1 MKALWNIIKLELL
14 ANLRSR
20 AFFLLTSASVLWM
33 LVMPSVVKSD
43 GTDEGARQLYVHYSL
58 GGVFALVLVSLAAAA
73 AGSLSRDRAAKRLQL
88 TMVRPVRYFLIAAGR
103 YLALL
108 TIGAAEL
115 VLAAGILACKTDAS
129 RPCDHVLSPIL
140 PSVWEEAEDMYEVY
154 MNDVETPKEVR
165 AMSKEDVVALLA
177 AKAPDHY
184 QTVGTNETA
193 SWEFAYLGTTD
204 KLRVQ
209 LRFTNMYDTR
219 EDVNGRF
226 SLGQA
231 TGAVSNITQAVAKV
245 PLSGVAGPSD
255 GLARVLAFEN
265 HGGSSVMLRPR
276 RDIQLLVEADS
287 LACNLTRAT
296 LELVAMLSVALAFA
310 IFLGAS
316 LGRSVAVFAV
326 ITMLVLTALT
336 PSVVADADE
345 FASEKMDRIGYRI
358 AKFTEKF
365 TRPLGALE
373 PLEKLANDVCVE
385 RAEVVRVM
393 ILNLGVYPLLL
404 LMLSALVIPRKQD
417 GL

>member
-1 MKALWNIIKLELL
+1 
-14 ANLRSR
+14 
-20 AFFLLTSASVLWM
+20 
-33 LVMPSVVKSD
+33 
-43 GTDEGARQLYVHYSL
+43 
-58 GGVFALVLVSLAAAA
+58 
-73 AGSLSRDRAAKRLQL
+73 
-88 TMVRPVRYFLIAAGR
+88 
-103 YLALL
+103 
-108 TIGAAEL
+108 
-115 VLAAGILACKTDAS
+115 
-129 RPCDHVLSPIL
+129 
-140 PSVWEEAEDMYEVY
+140 
-154 MNDVETPKEVR
+154 
-165 AMSKEDVVALLA
+165 MSKEDVVALLA

-204 KLRVQ
+204 KLSVQ

-231 TGAVSNITQAVAKV
+231 TGAVSNITQAVTKV

-310 IFLGAS
+310 MFLGAS

-345 FASEKMDRIGYRI
+345 FASEKMDRIGYKI

-393 ILNLGVYPLLL
+393 TLNLGVYPLLL